1 MPKHKRKS
9 WRHSQASQQ
18 GALTQNDDGIVKFQT
33 QYNQLLQS
41 LNDTG
46 KKLLVCENKLFNLE
60 SNYLKKHINKRLII
74 KSPNNNNNNNNKYD
88 DDGDVTLQGCA
99 LLGFTQIAPDSSRS
113 SSPTTKAIDSG
124 RIISQSSHSSVLA
137 VEKSHLVDIVSSS
150 VASSR
155 DPSRSQT
162 PNVTT
167 FPTKR

>member
-9 WRHSQASQQ
+9 WRHSQAAQQ
-18 GALTQNDDGIVKFQT
+18 GTLTQNDCGTEKFQT
-33 QYNQLLQS
+33 KYNQLLQS

-74 KSPNNNNNNNNKYD
+74 KSPNNNND
-88 DDGDVTLQGCA
+88 DDGEVNLQGCA
-99 LLGFTQIAPDSSRS
+99 LLGFTQVAPGSSRS

-162 PNVTT
+162 PNVAT
-167 FPTKR
+167 FPTKRQ